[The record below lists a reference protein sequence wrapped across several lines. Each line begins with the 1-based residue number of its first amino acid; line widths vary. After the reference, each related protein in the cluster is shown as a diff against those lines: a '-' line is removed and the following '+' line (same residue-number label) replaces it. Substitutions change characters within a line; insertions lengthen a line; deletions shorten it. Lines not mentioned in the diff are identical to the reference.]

1 MSDLK
6 DDALKNELKEDIKIF
21 DNVQQPTPPVKIK
34 KVKNTPKHYR
44 KKPLWRNPD
53 IKDVLYF
60 D

>member
-6 DDALKNELKEDIKIF
+6 DDALKNELKEDIKIS
-21 DNVQQPTPPVKIK
+21 DNVQQPQQPIK
-34 KVKNTPKHYR
+34 KKKNTPKHYK
-44 KKPLWRNPD
+44 KKPLYRNPD

>member
-1 MSDLK
+1 MSDVK
-6 DDALKNELKEDIKIF
+6 DDALKIELKEDIKIS
-21 DNVQQPTPPVKIK
+21 DDVQPPIKIK
-34 KVKNTPKHYR
+34 KKKNTPARYK